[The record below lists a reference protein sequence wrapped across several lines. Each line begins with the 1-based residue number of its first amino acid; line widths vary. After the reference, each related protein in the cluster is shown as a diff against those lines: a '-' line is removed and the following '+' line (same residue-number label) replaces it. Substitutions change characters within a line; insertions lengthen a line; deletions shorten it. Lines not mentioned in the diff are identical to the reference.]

1 MVSDTSK
8 TTRTAA
14 QAIRDARTLVIKCGS
29 ALAVEGAEP
38 AEDRLASIAD
48 DLARLRADGRQVVL
62 VSSGAVALGRGRL
75 GLERG
80 GRRLDEKQAAAAV
93 GQAALMHAWQRAL
106 APHGIVAAQVLFTRA
121 DTEHRRGWLNARAT
135 VDALLRLGA
144 LPIVNENDTVATEE
158 IRYGDND
165 RLAARSAQM
174 VRADAL
180 VLLSDV
186 DGLYDKDP
194 RRHADAAHV
203 PVIRAL
209 GPDIFAM
216 AAGPNATAKLGS
228 GGMITK
234 LQAAEIARA
243 AGCATIIALGS
254 IPQPIAAVES
264 GTRATLIEGE
274 TSPATAYKQWIAGH
288 LASKGVVRIDA
299 GALAALADG
308 KSLLPSGVT
317 GVDGRFHKGDCVT
330 VRDADG
336 CDFALGLINYGAEDA
351 VRLCGRRS
359 AEIEAVLGYQGRP
372 ELIHRDDLV
381 RIGRVA
387 AS

>member
-1 MVSDTSK
+1 VPK
-8 TTRTAA
+8 TNKSGAA
-14 QAIRDARTLVIKCGS
+14 QAIRDAKTLVIKCGS
-29 ALAVEGAEP
+29 ALVVEGAEP
-38 AEDRLASIAD
+38 AADRTRAIAD
-48 DLARLRADGRQVVL
+48 DIARLRAEGKRVVL

-75 GLERG
+75 KLER

-93 GQAALMHAWQRAL
+93 GQAALMQAWQQAL

-165 RLAARSAQM
+165 RLAARTAQM

-194 RRHADAAHV
+194 RRHADATHV
-203 PVIRAL
+203 PVVRTLDAEL
-209 GPDIFAM
+209 FAM

-254 IPQPIAAVES
+254 VPHPIAAVE
-264 GTRATLIEGE
+264 GGVRATLIAAE

-288 LASKGVVRIDA
+288 LASKGVVRVDA
-299 GALAALADG
+299 GALAALIGG

-317 GVDGRFHKGDCVT
+317 GVEGRFHKGDCVT
-330 VRDADG
+330 VRDPDG
-336 CDFALGLINYGAEDA
+336 RDFALGLINYGAEEA
-351 VRLCGRRS
+351 ARLCGRRS
-359 AEIEAVLGYQGRP
+359 AEIETVLGYQGP
-372 ELIHRDDLV
+372 SELIHRDDLV
-381 RIGRVA
+381 RIERVA
-387 AS
+387 S